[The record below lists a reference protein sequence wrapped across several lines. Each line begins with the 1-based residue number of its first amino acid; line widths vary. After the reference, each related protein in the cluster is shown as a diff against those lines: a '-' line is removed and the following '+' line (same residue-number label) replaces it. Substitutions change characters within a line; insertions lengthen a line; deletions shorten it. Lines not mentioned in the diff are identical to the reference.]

1 MHKMKKSLKK
11 RYLWER
17 RVVLSYYV
25 NKKRSFWSFFFLGE
39 KKKRMRKVSKSRKQ
53 VLELRQTAGGVIQE
67 TVVIGFGFQN
77 TTEKN
82 RK

>member
-1 MHKMKKSLKK
+1 
-11 RYLWER
+11 
-17 RVVLSYYV
+17 
-25 NKKRSFWSFFFLGE
+25 
-39 KKKRMRKVSKSRKQ
+39 MRKVSKSRKQ
-53 VLELRQTAGGVIQE
+53 VVELRQTAG